1 MRSKRWGRMGLIG
14 GLFALA
20 LLTVPVAT
28 LQAAEEAK
36 PTGNVTV
43 SALNQY
49 VWRGYEMSRNS
60 IVVQPSVTVGYK
72 GFAANFWGNLDTK
85 PYSAGNAEYP
95 GAWNETDFTLSY
107 TKTLG
112 LFNVGGGYIYY
123 SLASLNRDAADRND
137 SQELF
142 ASVSL
147 NTLLTPTLTLYKEI
161 DHYRNWYFT
170 LGISHGFELSKMI
183 SLNLAATAGYLL
195 STDASSYP
203 KYNGD
208 AVATTDKFSNFHDA
222 TLAAS
227 LPIKITDAITVTPMV
242 SYIFPLSGDA
252 RNEMK
257 GLGMKGTAT
266 AAERDS
272 SFLVGGLSIAY
283 SF

>member
-1 MRSKRWGRMGLIG
+1 MRSKAWGRTGLVI

-20 LLTVPVAT
+20 LLAVPGAT
-28 LQAAEEAK
+28 LQAQEEK
-36 PTGNVTV
+36 PTGNVTI
-43 SALNQY
+43 SALSQY
-49 VWRGYEMSRNS
+49 IWRGYEMSRRS
-60 IVVQPSVTVGYK
+60 IVVQPAMTIGYK
-72 GFAANFWGNLDTK
+72 GFSANFWGNLDTK
-85 PYSAGNAEYP
+85 PYSAGSIDYS
-95 GAWNETDFTLSY
+95 GAWNETDFTLAY
-107 TKTLG
+107 AKTLG

-123 SLASLNRDAADRND
+123 SLASLNRDAPDRND
-137 SQELF
+137 SQEIF
-142 ASVSL
+142 ASLSL
-147 NTLLTPTLTLYKEI
+147 NTLLTPTLTVYKEI

-170 LGISHGFELSKMI
+170 LGISHGFELSKKV

-203 KYNGD
+203 KYDGD
-208 AVATTDKFSNFHDA
+208 AAVTTEKFSNFHDA

-227 LPIKITDAITVTPMV
+227 LPIKVTDAITVTPMV

-257 GLGMKGTAT
+257 GLGMKGAAT

-272 SFLVGGLSIAY
+272 SFLVGGLSVAY

>member
-1 MRSKRWGRMGLIG
+1 MGLAV

-20 LLTVPVAT
+20 LLAVPGAT
-28 LQAAEEAK
+28 LQAQEEK
-36 PTGNVTV
+36 PTGNVTI
-43 SALNQY
+43 SALSQY
-49 VWRGYEMSRNS
+49 IWRGYELSRNS
-60 IVVQPSVTVGYK
+60 IVIQPAMTIGYK
-72 GFAANFWGNLDTK
+72 GFSANFWGNLDTK

-107 TKTLG
+107 SKSLGMVTL
-112 LFNVGGGYIYY
+112 GGGYIYY
-123 SLASLNRDAADRND
+123 SQASLNRDAPDRND
-137 SQELF
+137 AQDLF
-142 ASVSL
+142 ASVAL
-147 NTLLTPTLTLYKEI
+147 DTLLTPTLTVYKEI

-195 STDASSYP
+195 STDADTYP
-203 KYNGD
+203 RFDG
-208 AVATTDKFSNFHDA
+208 AAAATTEKFSNFHDG

-227 LPIKITDAITVTPMV
+227 LPIKITDAITLTPMV

-252 RNEMK
+252 KDEMK
-257 GLGMKGTAT
+257 GLGMKGAAT

-272 SFLVGGLSIAY
+272 SFLVGGLSVAY